1 MQRRTK
7 ARGFDPSTRIYGEI
21 QGKVFGYVSFDNV
34 GRVSFPWTLPGH
46 EHLREPL
53 FQALIAA
60 VQKSGMGRIFA
71 AYREDWPGVHDFFL
85 KHGFHKARDM
95 VNFAINLIDMP
106 TPAAMPSTSFTS
118 LEPQDVPSL
127 LNLAPE
133 VLHTQRIDVLTEYLF
148 KNPYFPPDS
157 LYALRS
163 RSGKEPIAVGI
174 LVSDSSYA
182 DPKLVDSSM
191 PCFRLGAF
199 GTEGTNAKRIKGLF
213 SFLARQDRSL
223 NHLGMDLLGQASY
236 RLRKWTIL
244 KCWQPRCRPMHR
256 GCSISIA
263 ATFTV
268 RGAFPSSNVPSVG
281 PVFNRP
287 EYQAGYKPAPPLVHT
302 GTLSSSKSLN
312 GVRIGSGTGAPYG
325 VCIGSGPRGPYGD
338 RMGSGTRATR

>member
-1 MQRRTK
+1 MMTFRNFQAGDELTQIDIYNRAAAPLPKFKPATLSEVQRRTK

-236 RLRKWTIL
+236 RLREMDDIEML
-244 KCWQPRCRPMHR
+244 AAQVSSDAPGLLNFYSRNFHR
-256 GCSISIA
+256 QGSFPIFERAIS
-263 ATFTV
+263 
-268 RGAFPSSNVPSVG
+268 GAGF
-281 PVFNRP
+281 
-287 EYQAGYKPAPPLVHT
+287 
-302 GTLSSSKSLN
+302 
-312 GVRIGSGTGAPYG
+312 
-325 VCIGSGPRGPYGD
+325 
-338 RMGSGTRATR
+338 